1 MNMREIE
8 FEKLEMIKGGGFFG
22 TLLGG
27 VACGAA
33 IASVGMTGGMSA
45 PLAYITC
52 GLAFATTF
60 DV

>member
-1 MNMREIE
+1 MREIE
-8 FEKLEMIKGGGFFG
+8 FEKQVTINGGGFLG

-33 IASVGMTGGMSA
+33 IASVGLSA

-60 DV
+60 DI